1 MSKTFCMTMKE
12 FEDIACEV
20 ASDIAVHVHKQAE
33 SMGESEEDAMSV
45 AEGAIAMLSDFLGG
59 IKERMESASRQDVPP
74 KPLQDSPRGFI
85 CSKELLPKRAT
96 NGSAGY
102 DFVAPR
108 DIVVPFASV
117 VKVKTGVKVQM
128 PSDEVLKIYP
138 RSSMAIKRG
147 VTLLNDVAVIDSDF
161 KDEIVLALHNNSM
174 GAVTIKKG
182 EKIAQG
188 IFQKYLTCGDEPS
201 VVRNG
206 GIGSTGK

>member
-1 MSKTFCMTMKE
+1 MSKTFCIAMKE
-12 FEDIACEV
+12 LEDIACDV
-20 ASDIAVHVHKQAE
+20 ASDIAVHVYKQAE
-33 SMGESEEDAMSV
+33 DMGESEEDAMSA

-59 IKERMESASRQDVPP
+59 IREKVENTPHR
-74 KPLQDSPRGFI
+74 DSPRGFI
-85 CSKELLPKRAT
+85 CSKEFLPKRAT

-102 DFVAPR
+102 DFVAPV
-108 DIVVPFASV
+108 DIKIPFASV
-117 VKVKTGVKVQM
+117 VKVSTNTKVYM

-147 VTLLNDVAVIDSDF
+147 VTLVNDVAIIDSDF
-161 KDEIVLALHNNSM
+161 KDTIVLALHNNSM

>member
-1 MSKTFCMTMKE
+1 MSEKICIAMKE
-12 FEDIACEV
+12 LEDIACDV
-20 ASDIAVHVHKQAE
+20 ASDIAAHVYKQAK
-33 SMGESEEDAMSV
+33 SMGDSEKDAMDA

-59 IKERMESASRQDVPP
+59 IRGKVESISRQGVTSMQP
-74 KPLQDSPRGFI
+74 QDSPRRFI
-85 CSKELLPKRAT
+85 CSEEFLPKRAT
-96 NGSAGY
+96 SSSAGY
-102 DFVAPR
+102 DIVAPR
-108 DIVVPFASV
+108 DIVIPFASV
-117 VKVKTGVKVQM
+117 VKVKTGVKVYM

-147 VTLLNDVAVIDSDF
+147 VTLLNDVAIIDSDF

-201 VVRNG
+201 VVRSG

>member
-1 MSKTFCMTMKE
+1 MSEKICIAMKE
-12 FEDIACEV
+12 LEDIACDV
-20 ASDIAVHVHKQAE
+20 ASDIATNVYRYAE
-33 SMGESEEDAMSV
+33 STGDSEEDAMSA
-45 AEGAIAMLSDFLGG
+45 AEGAIAMLSDFVGG
-59 IKERMESASRQDVPP
+59 IREKVESISH
-74 KPLQDSPRGFI
+74 QDSPRGFI
-85 CSKELLPKRAT
+85 CAKEFLPKRAT
-96 NGSAGY
+96 SGSAGY
-102 DFVAPR
+102 DFVAPV
-108 DIVVPFASV
+108 DIKIPFASV
-117 VKVKTGVKVQM
+117 VKVSTNTKVYM

-147 VTLLNDVAVIDSDF
+147 VTLVNDVAIIDSDF
-161 KDEIVLALHNNSM
+161 KDTIVLALHNNSM

>member
-1 MSKTFCMTMKE
+1 MSEKICMTMKE

-33 SMGESEEDAMSV
+33 SMGDSEKDATLA
-45 AEGAIAMLSDFLGG
+45 AEGAIVMLSDFVGG
-59 IKERMESASRQDVPP
+59 IKERVEST
-74 KPLQDSPRGFI
+74 PLQDSPRGFI
-85 CSKELLPKRAT
+85 CAKEFLPKRAT

-102 DFVAPR
+102 DIVAPR
-108 DIVVPFASV
+108 DIVIPFASV
-117 VKVKTGVKVQM
+117 VHVQTGVKVYM

-138 RSSMAIKRG
+138 RSSMAIKRR
-147 VTLLNDVAVIDSDF
+147 VTLLNDVAIIDSDF
-161 KDEIVLALHNNSM
+161 KDEIVLALYNNSTIPM
-174 GAVTIKKG
+174 TIKKG

-201 VVRNG
+201 AVRNG

>member
-1 MSKTFCMTMKE
+1 MSKKICMTMKE
-12 FEDIACEV
+12 LEDIACEV
-20 ASDIAVHVHKQAE
+20 ASGIAVHVHKQAE

-59 IKERMESASRQDVPP
+59 IKERMESASRQDVSSMQP
-74 KPLQDSPRGFI
+74 QNSPRGFI
-85 CSKELLPKRAT
+85 CAEELLPKRAT

-188 IFQKYLTCGDEPS
+188 IFQKYLTCGDEPP

>member
-20 ASDIAVHVHKQAE
+20 ASDIAVHVYKQAE

-59 IKERMESASRQDVPP
+59 IKERMESISRQDVPF
-74 KPLQDSPRGFI
+74 KLLQDSPRGFI
-85 CSKELLPKRAT
+85 CSKEFLPKRAT
-96 NGSAGY
+96 SGSAGY
-102 DFVAPR
+102 DIVAPR

-117 VKVKTGVKVQM
+117 VKVKTGVRVYM

-188 IFQKYLTCGDEPS
+188 IFQKYLTCGDKPS

>member
-1 MSKTFCMTMKE
+1 MSKKICMTMKE
-12 FEDIACEV
+12 LEDIACDV
-20 ASDIAVHVHKQAE
+20 ASDIAVHVYKQAK
-33 SMGESEEDAMSV
+33 SMGDSEKDSTDA

-59 IKERMESASRQDVPP
+59 IKERVEST
-74 KPLQDSPRGFI
+74 PLQDSPRGFI
-85 CSKELLPKRAT
+85 CSEEFLPKRAT

-102 DFVAPR
+102 DFVAPV
-108 DIVVPFASV
+108 DIKIPFASV
-117 VKVKTGVKVQM
+117 VKVSTNTKAYM

-147 VTLLNDVAVIDSDF
+147 VTLVNDVAIIDSDF
-161 KDEIVLALHNNSM
+161 KDTIVLALHNNSM

>member
-20 ASDIAVHVHKQAE
+20 ASDIAVHVYKQAE

-59 IKERMESASRQDVPP
+59 IKEKAEST
-74 KPLQDSPRGFI
+74 PLQDSPRRFI
-85 CSKELLPKRAT
+85 CSKEFLPKRAT

-108 DIVVPFASV
+108 DIVIPFASV
-117 VKVKTGVKVQM
+117 VHVQTGVKVYM

-147 VTLLNDVAVIDSDF
+147 VTLLNDVAIIDSDF

-188 IFQKYLTCGDEPS
+188 IFQKYLTCGDKPS

>member
-1 MSKTFCMTMKE
+1 MSEKICMTMKE
-12 FEDIACEV
+12 FEDIACDV
-20 ASDIAVHVHKQAE
+20 ASDIAVRVYKHAE
-33 SMGESEEDAMSV
+33 NMGDSEKDSMDA

-59 IKERMESASRQDVPP
+59 IKERVEST
-74 KPLQDSPRGFI
+74 PLQDSPRGFI
-85 CSKELLPKRAT
+85 CSEEFLPKRAT

-102 DFVAPR
+102 DFVAPG
-108 DIVVPFASV
+108 DVVIPFASTV
-117 VKVKTGVKVQM
+117 HIHTGVKVQM

-147 VTLLNDVAVIDSDF
+147 VTLVNGVAIIDSDF
-161 KDEIVLALHNNSM
+161 KDEIILSLYNSSTIP
-174 GAVTIKKG
+174 VTIRKG

>member
-12 FEDIACEV
+12 FEDIACDV
-20 ASDIAVHVHKQAE
+20 ASDIAVHVYKQAE
-33 SMGESEEDAMSV
+33 SMGDSEKDAMLA
-45 AEGAIAMLSDFLGG
+45 AEGAIVMLSDFLGG
-59 IKERMESASRQDVPP
+59 IKKRVENT
-74 KPLQDSPRGFI
+74 PLQGSPRGFI
-85 CSKELLPKRAT
+85 CSKEFLPKRAT
-96 NGSAGY
+96 SGSAGY
-102 DFVAPR
+102 DFVAPV
-108 DIVVPFASV
+108 DIKIPFASV
-117 VKVKTGVKVQM
+117 VKVSTNTKVYM

-147 VTLLNDVAVIDSDF
+147 VTLVNDVAIIDSDF
-161 KDEIVLALHNNSM
+161 KDTIVLALHNNSM

>member
-12 FEDIACEV
+12 FEDIACDV
-20 ASDIAVHVHKQAE
+20 ASDIAVHVYKQAE
-33 SMGESEEDAMSV
+33 SMGDSEKDAISA
-45 AEGAIAMLSDFLGG
+45 AEGAIDMLSDFVGG
-59 IKERMESASRQDVPP
+59 IREKVESISHQG
-74 KPLQDSPRGFI
+74 SPRGFI
-85 CSKELLPKRAT
+85 CSEELLPKRAT

-102 DFVAPR
+102 DFVAPYN
-108 DIVVPFASV
+108 VSVPPNGVATIY
-117 VKVKTGVKVQM
+117 TGIRAYM

-138 RSSMAIKRG
+138 RSAMAIKRG
-147 VTLLNDVAVIDSDF
+147 VTLLNDVAIIDSDF

-174 GAVTIKKG
+174 GSVTIKKG

>member
-1 MSKTFCMTMKE
+1 MNKKICMTMKE
-12 FEDIACEV
+12 FEDIACDV
-20 ASDIAVHVHKQAE
+20 ASDIAVHVYKQAE
-33 SMGESEEDAMSV
+33 SMGDSEKDAMSA
-45 AEGAIAMLSDFLGG
+45 AEGAIDMLSDFVGG
-59 IKERMESASRQDVPP
+59 IREKVESISHQG
-74 KPLQDSPRGFI
+74 SPRGFI
-85 CSKELLPKRAT
+85 CSEELLPKRAT

-102 DFVAPR
+102 DFVAPYN
-108 DIVVPFASV
+108 VSVPPN
-117 VKVKTGVKVQM
+117 GVATIYTDTRAYM

-161 KDEIVLALHNNSM
+161 KDEIVLALYNNSTIP
-174 GAVTIKKG
+174 VTIKKG

-206 GIGSTGK
+206 GIGSTGS

>member
-1 MSKTFCMTMKE
+1 MSKKICMTMKE
-12 FEDIACEV
+12 FEDIACDV
-20 ASDIAVHVHKQAE
+20 ASDIAMHVYKQAE
-33 SMGESEEDAMSV
+33 SMGDSEKDSALAV
-45 AEGAIAMLSDFLGG
+45 KGAIAILSNLVSGV
-59 IKERMESASRQDVPP
+59 KKKAESISRQDVPSEP
-74 KPLQDSPRGFI
+74 HRDSPRGFI
-85 CSKELLPKRAT
+85 CSKEFLPKRAT
-96 NGSAGY
+96 SGSAGY
-102 DFVAPR
+102 DFVAPV
-108 DIVVPFASV
+108 DIKIPFASV
-117 VKVKTGVKVQM
+117 VKVSTNTKVYM

-147 VTLLNDVAVIDSDF
+147 VTLVNDVAIIDSDF
-161 KDEIVLALHNNSM
+161 KDTIVLALHNNSM

>member
-1 MSKTFCMTMKE
+1 MNKKICMTMKE
-12 FEDIACEV
+12 FEDIACDV
-20 ASDIAVHVHKQAE
+20 ASDIAVRVYKHAE
-33 SMGESEEDAMSV
+33 NRGDSEKDSMLA
-45 AEGAIAMLSDFLGG
+45 AEGAIAMLSDFFGG
-59 IKERMESASRQDVPP
+59 IKEKAEST
-74 KPLQDSPRGFI
+74 PLQDSPRRFI
-85 CSKELLPKRAT
+85 CSEEFLPKRAT
-96 NGSAGY
+96 SSSAGY
-102 DFVAPR
+102 DIVAPR
-108 DIVVPFASV
+108 DIVIPFASV
-117 VKVKTGVKVQM
+117 VKVKTGVKVYM

-147 VTLLNDVAVIDSDF
+147 VTLLNDVAIIDSDF

-201 VVRNG
+201 VVRSG